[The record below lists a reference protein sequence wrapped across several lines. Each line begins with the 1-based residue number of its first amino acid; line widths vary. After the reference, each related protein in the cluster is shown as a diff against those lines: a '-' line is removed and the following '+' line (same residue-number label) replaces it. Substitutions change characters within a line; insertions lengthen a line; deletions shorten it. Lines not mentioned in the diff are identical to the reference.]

1 MARAFSEI
9 AFTDSVRSMQ
19 TRYGSRQAYAK
30 FDFAED
36 RRDRLSEYEIEFL
49 AERDSFYMATVG
61 ENGWPYVQHRGGP
74 KGFLKVLDDKT
85 IGFADFRGNK
95 QYISVGNLSADDRVS
110 LFIMD
115 YPNRQRLKLWA
126 RARIVHEEEDAALV
140 AKLELPGYEAKVER
154 GIILTIEAVDWNCPQ
169 HITPRYSKAE
179 VDGLIAP
186 LLDEIQALKAQIAS
200 ASLNLK
206 SNNCA

>member
-19 TRYGSRQAYAK
+19 SRYGSRKAYAK
-30 FDFAED
+30 FDFAEE

-49 AERDSFYMATVG
+49 AERDSFYIATVG

-74 KGFLKVLDDKT
+74 KGFLKVMDDKT

-95 QYISVGNLSADDRVS
+95 QYISVGNLSNDDRVS

-126 RARIVHEEEDAALV
+126 RAKIIHEDEEAALV
-140 AKLELPGYEAKVER
+140 TQLELPGYEATVER

-169 HITPRYSKAE
+169 HITPRYSRTE

-200 ASLNLK
+200 G
-206 SNNCA
+206 

>member
-9 AFTDSVRSMQ
+9 AFTDSVKSMQ
-19 TRYGSRQAYAK
+19 SRYGSRTAYAK

-49 AERDSFYMATVG
+49 AGRDSFYMASVG

-74 KGFLKVLDDKT
+74 KGFLKVLDEKT

-95 QYISVGNLSADDRVS
+95 QYISVGNLSTDDRVS
-110 LFIMD
+110 LFFMD

-126 RARIVHEEEDAALV
+126 RAQIVHAEEDAALV
-140 AKLELPGYEAKVER
+140 ANLEVPGYDARVER
-154 GIILTIEAVDWNCPQ
+154 GIILTVEALDWNCPQ

-186 LLDEIQALKAQIAS
+186 LLDEIHALKAQIAS
-200 ASLNLK
+200 GV
-206 SNNCA
+206 